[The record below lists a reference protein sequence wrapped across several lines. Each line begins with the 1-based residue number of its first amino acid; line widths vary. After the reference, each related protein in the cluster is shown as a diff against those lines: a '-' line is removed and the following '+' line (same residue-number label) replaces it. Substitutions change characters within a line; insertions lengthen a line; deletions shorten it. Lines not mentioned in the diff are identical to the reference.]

1 VRGSRILVGV
11 ALVLGPIPAAATWSV
26 VAVDPATR
34 EVGVAGASCIGGSQI
49 IAGLAPG
56 RGAITAQAMSNLAA
70 RDVGA
75 ALLAAGIAPRA
86 VLAAVADA
94 DFDSAFG
101 RLPSHRLRQY
111 GVAALG
117 FEGASYTGAWTIGW
131 AGSRTGP
138 GVAAQGNMLVGPEV
152 VEVTFRAYQA
162 SAGCWL
168 GDRLLRALEAG
179 AGPGGDRRCEPGQA
193 ALSAFVTVARPEDR
207 AEAPVLWLT
216 APEQRKGE
224 GNPVGLLRRAYDAWR
239 AGRSGLPPRLAECG
253 VDGALHEGAAEPR
266 GQGQ

>member
-1 VRGSRILVGV
+1 MRGARILVAV
-11 ALVLGPIPAAATWSV
+11 VLALAPIPAAGTWSV

-49 IAGLAPG
+49 IAALAPG
-56 RGAITAQAMSNLAA
+56 RGAIAAQAMSNLAG

-86 VLAAVADA
+86 VLASVADA

-101 RLPSHRLRQY
+101 LLPSHRLRQY
-111 GVAALG
+111 GAAALG

-138 GVAAQGNMLVGPEV
+138 GVAVQGNMLVGSGV
-152 VEVTFRAYQA
+152 VEASFCAYQA

-179 AGPGGDRRCEPGQA
+179 AGPGGDRRCEPAQA
-193 ALSAFVTVARPEDR
+193 ALSAFVSVARPQDR
-207 AEAPVLWLT
+207 AEAPILWLT

-224 GNPVGLLRRAYDAWR
+224 GNPVALLRRAYDAWW

-253 VDGALHEGAAEPR
+253 VDGALHESAPEPR